1 MASVHYAKKKFQTSV
16 PKNALSA
23 GERQLVTHEESPTG
37 AQFELAT
44 TLHGRT
50 QRAVINETGASLRAL
65 EIDGVALVQDYP
77 VGTATPMSAG
87 AVLVPWPNRIAA
99 ATWDLHGM
107 AQHLP
112 VTEPARGHAIHGLL
126 REVRYVV
133 EEHTEY
139 RLVLSATIQARE
151 GYPFDLATR
160 VEYEL
165 GLAGLSVRHIIE
177 NIGAGNAPVAVGA
190 HPYLCVGD
198 VPVRELVLRVNANA
212 HLELDALM
220 IPTGVVTDVEGTE
233 LDYRGGRV
241 VDSVSLD
248 DAWTDLVPEADG
260 GSVHGLDAPDG
271 SGVELRMDA
280 AFGFIQVYTTDA
292 FPGLGGP
299 ISAVAMEPMTA
310 PANGFNTGGGL
321 RWLAPGEQW
330 NIGWGIGYR
339 PAAG

>member
-1 MASVHYAKKKFQTSV
+1 M
-16 PKNALSA
+16 
-23 GERQLVTHEESPTG
+23 THEESPMG
-37 AQFELAT
+37 AQLELAT
-44 TLHGRT
+44 TLDGRT
-50 QRAVINETGASLRAL
+50 QRAVINEIGASLRAL

-77 VGTATPMSAG
+77 VELATPMSAG
-87 AVLVPWPNRIAA
+87 AVLVPWPNRIARA
-99 ATWDLHGM
+99 NWDLQGV

-133 EEHTEY
+133 EEHTER
-139 RLVLSATIQARE
+139 RLILSAPVQARE

-165 GLAGLSVRHIIE
+165 GVDGLSVRHILE
-177 NIGAGNAPVAVGA
+177 NVGAGNAPVAVGT
-190 HPYLCVGD
+190 HPYLRVGD
-198 VPVRELVLRVNANA
+198 VPVRDLVLRLNANM

-220 IPTGVVTDVEGTE
+220 IPTGMLTPVERTE
-233 LDYRGGRV
+233 ADYRRGRV
-241 VDSVSLD
+241 LGSVSLD

-280 AFGFIQVYTTDA
+280 AFEFIQVYTTDS
-292 FPGLGGP
+292 FPGLDGP
-299 ISAVAMEPMTA
+299 LCAVAIEPMTA
-310 PANGFNTGGGL
+310 PANAFNTGESL
-321 RWLAPGEQW
+321 HWLAPGEQW